1 MFPIIPDLAD
11 KVFLVPAEARRV
23 GTLLDFWFGAPETAE
38 RDSERVLWFRRDA
51 EFDRAC
57 GGFLADHER
66 AAAGAYDSW
75 LTECDAN
82 LALVLLLDQF
92 PRNLFRHSPRA
103 YASDA
108 AARRAARNAI
118 ARGFDRQLPP
128 VRRRFVYMPFMHSE
142 YLADQERSV
151 ALFATMQDA
160 GNSAALRTARRHRE
174 IIARFGRFPHRNA
187 ILGRATTPAEASFL
201 AGPDAAF

>member
-1 MFPIIPDLAD
+1 MAASSRPEAPLAAAD
-11 KVFLVPAEARRV
+11 SARV
-23 GTLLDFWFGAPETAE
+23 AALLDFWFGAPGTPEHGRE
-38 RDSERVLWFRRDA
+38 REVWFEREA

-57 GGFLADHER
+57 GGFRADHER
-66 AAAGAYDSW
+66 AASGAYDGW
-75 LTECDAN
+75 LSERDAN

-92 PRNLFRHSPRA
+92 PRNLFRYSPRA

-118 ARGFDRQLPP
+118 ARSFDRQLAPA
-128 VRRRFVYMPFMHSE
+128 RRRFVYMPFMHSE
-142 YLADQERSV
+142 SLADQERSV

-160 GNSAALRTARRHRE
+160 GNSGALRSARRHRE
-174 IIARFGRFPHRNA
+174 IVARFGRFPHRNA
-187 ILGRATTPAEASFL
+187 ILGRQTTVEEARFL